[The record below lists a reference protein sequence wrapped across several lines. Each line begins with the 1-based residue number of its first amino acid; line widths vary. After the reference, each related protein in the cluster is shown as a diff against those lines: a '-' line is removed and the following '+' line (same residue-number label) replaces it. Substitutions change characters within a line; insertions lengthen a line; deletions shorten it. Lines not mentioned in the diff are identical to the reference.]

1 MSAKISTF
9 KCFIYKVIITLLM
22 CKSTSKNL
30 DYQEKMLFSLPKI
43 LSDKK
48 IRVDF
53 DSPDI
58 SSNGGLLLVGNM
70 RNSLAWK
77 IGSLIPD
84 NRKKEFIHHTYM
96 EMVSQRIGQILC
108 GYEDANDCNRLRSD
122 SALKMSCGRKPS
134 DADLS
139 SQPTMTRLENIIS
152 SKTLY
157 RIGKLFLD
165 EYISSFNKAPKKIIV
180 DADDTNAN
188 TYGAQQLTLFNAYY
202 NEYCYMPLLLFD
214 GLTGKLML
222 PLLRPGRRNKSLSV
236 ARIMQRVVEY
246 LHKHWPNTVIELR
259 GDSHFTSHEFMD
271 WAHDKWYVRYLTGL
285 SANSTLLLMVDKQ
298 KRRAENDYW
307 KAQKVED
314 DRYETLKRLRYPNVR
329 HERIVIRR
337 YYKLEYK
344 AQSWKYPQRV
354 IAKIEVSAEGTN
366 IRFVVTKNRNNSPE
380 TVYRRYCGR
389 GEMELWKKD
398 LKYFKV
404 DRMSCNSYRANYFRL
419 FLYAAAFV
427 LAHRMKQTAF
437 RGTEV
442 ERFTM
447 DSLIKRIM
455 LSAVYIVEKKTY
467 IRISFSP
474 HHRHREELEVAL
486 TRMAA

>member
-1 MSAKISTF
+1 
-9 KCFIYKVIITLLM
+9 
-22 CKSTSKNL
+22 
-30 DYQEKMLFSLPKI
+30 MLFSLPEMV
-43 LSDKK
+43 SDKK

-58 SSNGGLLLVGNM
+58 SSNGGLVLIGNM
-70 RNSLAWK
+70 QNSLAWQ
-77 IGSLIPD
+77 IGQLIPD
-84 NRKKEFIHHTYM
+84 SRKKEFIHHTYM

-108 GYEDANDCNRLRSD
+108 GYEDANDCNQLRGD
-122 SALKMSCGRKPS
+122 SALKMSVGRKPS
-134 DADLS
+134 DSDLS
-139 SQPTMTRLENIIS
+139 SQSTMTRLENCVD

-157 RIGKLFLD
+157 KIGKLFLD
-165 EYISSFNKAPKKIIV
+165 EYISSFEKAPKKVII

-188 TYGAQQLTLFNAYY
+188 TYGSQQLTLFNAYY
-202 NEYCYMPLLLFD
+202 DEYCYMPMLLFD

-246 LHKHWPNTVIELR
+246 LHEHWPNTVIELR
-259 GDSHFTSHEFMD
+259 GDSHFASHEFMD

-285 SANSTLLLMVDKQ
+285 SGNSVLLSMVDKPR
-298 KRRAENDYW
+298 RRAENDYR
-307 KAQKVED
+307 KAQKAENE
-314 DRYETLKRLRYPNVR
+314 RCETLTRLGFRSVR
-329 HERIVIRR
+329 HDRIVVRR

-344 AQSWKYPQRV
+344 AESWKYAQRV
-354 IAKIEVSAEGTN
+354 IAKIEVSSEGTN
-366 IRFVVTKNRNNSPE
+366 IRFVVTKNRNNSAE
-380 TVYRRYCGR
+380 TIYKRYCGR
-389 GEMELWKKD
+389 GEMELWIKD
-398 LKYFKV
+398 LKYFKA

-427 LAHRMKQTAF
+427 LAHKMKHTVF
-437 RGTEV
+437 RETEV

-467 IRISFSP
+467 IKISFSP
-474 HHRHREELEVAL
+474 HHRHREELETAL